1 MRVSETSLKNKGVRA
16 DGSSRSAVVLL
27 CLSCTRAAA
36 GLRIPMGLLWD
47 LVGAKPAELLSAEHL
62 GWQQALQS

>member
-1 MRVSETSLKNKGVRA
+1 M
-16 DGSSRSAVVLL
+16 VLL

-36 GLRIPMGLLWD
+36 GLWIPMGLLWD

>member
-1 MRVSETSLKNKGVRA
+1 
-16 DGSSRSAVVLL
+16 
-27 CLSCTRAAA
+27 
-36 GLRIPMGLLWD
+36 MGLLWD